1 MLCVRH
7 MPEKWPLLN
16 QSENEVNLQ
25 SAGEVRVESF
35 SGVSVAWAVFAAAM
49 INPSAAARA
58 IKADRPCG
66 IQKRAIAICLFDRS

>member
-1 MLCVRH
+1 

-35 SGVSVAWAVFAAAM
+35 TGASVAWVEFAAAM
-49 INPSAAARA
+49 LNPSVVARA
-58 IKADRPCG
+58 IRVDLLCG
-66 IQKRAIAICLFDRS
+66 ILKRAIAICLFDRS